1 MTPEELAQWYGVA
14 EWDAHFDELAQF
26 AMGKPIY
33 FSGRE
38 TATGDPAA
46 GVWVVPPP
54 KGAESFEFLMVSRDG
69 RLQRGRMVMSTQGDN
84 PQIGKS
90 LQAMID
96 RTEEIHD

>member
-1 MTPEELAQWYGVA
+1 
-14 EWDAHFDELAQF
+14 
-26 AMGKPIY
+26 
-33 FSGRE
+33 
-38 TATGDPAA
+38 
-46 GVWVVPPP
+46 VVPPP